1 MDEIMKVTA
10 LLVTALASLSFTSAC
25 LAHPGHA
32 EHAKSSS
39 KHKHATNLQATSSV
53 KKGALAMYTGPAEA
67 KGVSAASLASI
78 PLGLEIAGM
87 DKRQMRARI
96 FTIAPGGA
104 VPPHPHMDR
113 PGHAYILSGEIT
125 EYRNDEEKPGIRK
138 AGDLAVEKAGVD
150 HAWFNHTS
158 EPVKVLVVDVFNP

>member
-1 MDEIMKVTA
+1 MNTLKKFFV
-10 LLVTALASLSFTSAC
+10 LLVAGAVFTSLAGVSI
-25 LAHPGHA
+25 AHPGHF
-32 EHAKSSS
+32 EPPKKSQKPGG
-39 KHKHATNLQATSSV
+39 KHSV
-53 KKGALAMYTGPAEA
+53 NDEKKGALALFNGPKDAV
-67 KGVSAASLASI
+67 GVSAASLASI

-96 FTIAPGGA
+96 FTIAAGGS

-125 EYRNDEEKPGIRK
+125 EFRNDESKPGIRR

-150 HAWFNHTS
+150 HAWFNHTDQ
-158 EPVKVLVVDVFNP
+158 PVKVLVVDVFNP